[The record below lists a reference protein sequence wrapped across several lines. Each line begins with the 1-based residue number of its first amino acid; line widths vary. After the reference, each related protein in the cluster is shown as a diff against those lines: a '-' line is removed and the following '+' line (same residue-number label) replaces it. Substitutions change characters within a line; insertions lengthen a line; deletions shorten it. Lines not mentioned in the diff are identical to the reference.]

1 MFMFMHTCTHIRHI
15 YFYSQIAQLV
25 ASGPLS
31 NWLDRLDC
39 SESAKTLDE
48 CRTQAVGEASDSC
61 SLNSYVA
68 VACVNSKRI
77 SLFIPSLMIILYY
90 YFTDSLA
97 AGIVAAIVIGVLLP
111 LCCIVVIIITVV
123 CCCCIGAC
131 ACCASLG
138 GGGGRRRDPAAASQ
152 NANNNYLPPQ
162 EIKVNVSTGGA
173 EAPAPVPPPSYPQ
186 LAMGMS
192 QQPSSGYNPYYT
204 PAQAAPP
211 YIQRPQQPYMSPD
224 VKLSSAGPP
233 GVELN
238 QYTPAVVQAVP

>member
-1 MFMFMHTCTHIRHI
+1 
-15 YFYSQIAQLV
+15 
-25 ASGPLS
+25 
-31 NWLDRLDC
+31 
-39 SESAKTLDE
+39 
-48 CRTQAVGEASDSC
+48 
-61 SLNSYVA
+61 
-68 VACVNSKRI
+68 
-77 SLFIPSLMIILYY
+77 MI
-90 YFTDSLA
+90 
-97 AGIVAAIVIGVLLP
+97 V
-111 LCCIVVIIITVV
+111 ITVV

-138 GGGGRRRDPAAASQ
+138 GGGGRHRDPAAASQ
-152 NANNNYLPPQ
+152 NANNNYPPPQ
-162 EIKVNVSTGGA
+162 EIKVNVLTGGA

-211 YIQRPQQPYMSPD
+211 YIQQPQQPYMSPD